1 MAANKTAESTICFIG
16 LGLMGSRMA
25 ANLIKSGVPLCVH
38 NRTKS
43 KADSLLEAGATWA
56 ASNHAAAGKA
66 DILFTML
73 STPDAVAEAA
83 LGDDGFLTS
92 MSEGALWVDCST
104 VNPSFSKKCA
114 AEAKEKGIRFV
125 DAPVAGSTKPAAD
138 GTLIFL
144 VGGEAEDVQQV
155 KPFIDIMGSRLVH
168 VGPASMGTSM
178 KMVVNTLLGVSMA
191 SFAEVFNLGQKLGI
205 PRDMLL
211 AGLIPSNVTAPML
224 EAKKDKIRD
233 ADYSPEFPLQW
244 MQKDLVLA
252 TLSAYEQGASMPI
265 ANAVKEVYAD
275 ARANGLGELDLSA
288 VCARYSDKK

>member
-1 MAANKTAESTICFIG
+1 
-16 LGLMGSRMA
+16 
-25 ANLIKSGVPLCVH
+25 
-38 NRTKS
+38 
-43 KADSLLEAGATWA
+43 
-56 ASNHAAAGKA
+56 
-66 DILFTML
+66 
-73 STPDAVAEAA
+73 
-83 LGDDGFLTS
+83 